1 MAPNRKRLRGAALVV
16 ASGIL
21 WGFSGTCGQL
31 LSQNCGVPVE
41 WVTFQRLFWS
51 ALFFLVVGLLF
62 DRKNIFA
69 LLSNR
74 KDVVHLV
81 IYAVFGMIGCMWFY
95 LEVIAWTNA
104 GTGTLME
111 QLGLIL
117 VLACTCLMEHR
128 GPKALEVLGLIMA
141 FVGIFLVCTHGDP
154 HTLVFAPQGLLWG
167 IAACFGVAFYIMLP
181 VPLLKNHGSLTVTA
195 PAFVIAAAAGALIF
209 HPWTYHVEVTGMVA
223 FGTAGM
229 VICGTI
235 LAYLLFMQGEKDAG
249 PMLAGLLNTIELVA
263 AFVISHF
270 WLGTEISIWD
280 IAGAACI
287 ISMMIMITLKDPAA
301 VAKPKH

>member
-1 MAPNRKRLRGAALVV
+1 MVSRKQRLRGAVLVV

-51 ALFFLVVGLLF
+51 AAFFLVVGLLF
-62 DRKNIFA
+62 DRKNILN
-69 LLSNR
+69 LLRNR
-74 KDVVHLV
+74 RDAIQLAV
-81 IYAVFGMIGCMWFY
+81 YAVFGMIACMWFY

-111 QLGLIL
+111 QLGLLL

-128 GPKALEVLGLIMA
+128 GPRPLEILGLVMA
-141 FVGIFLVCTHGDP
+141 FIGIFLVCTHGDP
-154 HTLVFAPQGLLWG
+154 HTLVFAPEGLLWG

-181 VPLLKNHGSLTVTA
+181 VPLLKHHSSLTVTA
-195 PAFVIAAAAGALIF
+195 PAFVIAAVVGAVLF
-209 HPWTYHVEVTGMVA
+209 HPWTYQVEVTGTVV

-229 VICGTI
+229 VVCGTI

-270 WLGTEISIWD
+270 WLGTPVGVWDVLGSI
-280 IAGAACI
+280 CI
-287 ISMMIMITLKDPAA
+287 ISMMILLTLKGR
-301 VAKPKH
+301 